1 MKATTQLRQM
11 LTSDRMVVAPFVLNA
26 LHARIAE
33 DVGHQAVYMTGAG
46 TAAER
51 GFPDVGLLTM
61 TEMVANAKYIADA
74 VNIPVICDADTGYG
88 NPLNVHRTVREYEAA
103 GVAAL
108 HLEDQVFPK
117 KCGFFA
123 GKQVVPVEE
132 HVQKIRAALDARTD
146 PDFVIIARCDAYAVT
161 GWEDTVR
168 RCRAYVEA
176 GADLVFVDGIKS
188 QDDIQRYAADLP
200 DVPRMYNGDLATTQ
214 TMDELGYK
222 IMICGSTIWL
232 IYKQVRAAYEELMSA
247 GQVNPD
253 RYGTRWD
260 VASVLGLDAIYEL
273 EKKYGPG
280 RGHQD
285 VGTDGRAAVSHLDCG
300 TIAQA
305 AQMATPTRFVEGR
318 AHPCRRTTT
327 NGSPGGATWR
337 PNAPAFQYGTKI
349 WSSTVRWF
357 ERTSALGEPP
367 QKGGQSAQ
375 ALGRVAAGSAEG
387 SR

>member
-1 MKATTQLRQM
+1 
-11 LTSDRMVVAPFVLNA
+11 
-26 LHARIAE
+26 
-33 DVGHQAVYMTGAG
+33 MTGAG

-51 GFPDVGLLTM
+51 GFPDVGLITM

-103 GVAAL
+103 GVAAI

-168 RCRAYVEA
+168 RCRAYVGA

-188 QDDIQRYAADLP
+188 QDDIQRYAADLA

-214 TMDELGYK
+214 TMNDLGYK

-232 IYKQVRAAYEELMSA
+232 IYKQVRAAYEELMA
-247 GQVNPD
+247 DGMVNPD

-260 VASVLGLDAIYEL
+260 VASVLGW
-273 EKKYGPG
+273 
-280 RGHQD
+280 
-285 VGTDGRAAVSHLDCG
+285 
-300 TIAQA
+300 
-305 AQMATPTRFVEGR
+305 TPSTSWKRSTACR
-318 AHPCRRTTT
+318 TWAPTWPPWPPPRPLKWPPTLPCSPRRTTDARQ
-327 NGSPGGATWR
+327 PRRR
-337 PNAPAFQYGTKI
+337 PRVAGK
-349 WSSTVRWF
+349 WSRGDERPFPYAVRW
-357 ERTSALGEPP
+357 RLPHVQPRGAEPVSP
-367 QKGGQSAQ
+367 PA
-375 ALGRVAAGSAEG
+375 
-387 SR
+387 